1 MRKELSGALAACLAA
16 ALLSCGGGNEGDQ
29 TNVRKPFGEPIGG
42 SGLPTFTGSS
52 VTGLIGI
59 VVDAT
64 TGNPIPGVA
73 VAAGALTTNTDANGN
88 FALPTIP
95 NGTSV
100 VSFNIASYAQ
110 QSRTVVI
117 TSGIETSVVMLM
129 TPNAASV
136 PATFDP
142 AAGDTMNL
150 GTTRQLI
157 VAANALAQA
166 DGSAPAPG
174 PATVI
179 VTPLATSL
187 DPYVIPGEY
196 VAGGPFETFGGV
208 DIRINDSAG
217 NALTNV
223 VGAVTVRIPVS
234 SRAGVR
240 PASLSLMRFDAA
252 TGQYVPDGTAT
263 LGGASPNFYY
273 EGTITSIGSWA
284 AGQAYTPSTIS
295 VCVENQSGVRIPG
308 ARVQSDGISYSGGG
322 AAVTDSSGIAL
333 VPMKRGGQAVFTATS
348 PRSSNSGTVSAAQSA
363 ADFTLTPCLVMPT
376 SGLTIRLTWGASPS
390 DLDSHLKGP
399 NSTHV
404 FFAGSGSLTSQPFAK
419 LDVDDVTSFGP
430 EVITVA
436 QLGQGTYEYFVH
448 NFSGTFAPG
457 ITASPARVEMR
468 FGSQI
473 RIFAPAAG
481 EGGVNEYWRVFQ
493 FSVAS
498 DCSVTF
504 TPVQLW
510 SLGEPA
516 NPAGAGTASYCP

>member
-1 MRKELSGALAACLAA
+1 MKKGLSSALAACFAA
-16 ALLSCGGGNEGDQ
+16 ALLSCGGSNEGDQ
-29 TNVRKPFGEPIGG
+29 TNVRKPFGDRASS

-59 VVDAT
+59 VVDST
-64 TGNPIPGVA
+64 SGNPIAGVA
-73 VAAGALTTNTDANGN
+73 VAAGALTTTTDANGN
-88 FALPTIP
+88 FAIPTIP
-95 NGTSV
+95 NGTSI
-100 VSFNIASYAQ
+100 VSFNIASHAQ
-110 QSRTVVI
+110 QSRTVVV
-117 TSGIETSVVMLM
+117 TSGIETSVIMLM
-129 TPNAASV
+129 TPNAATT

-142 AAGDTMNL
+142 ATGDTINL
-150 GTTRQLI
+150 GTTSQLI
-157 VAANALAQA
+157 ATAGALAQA
-166 DGSAPAPG
+166 DGSAPAAG
-174 PATVI
+174 AATVT

-196 VAGGPFETFGGV
+196 VAGGAPFETFGGV
-208 DIRINDSAG
+208 DIRVDDSAG

-223 VGAVTVRIPVS
+223 VGTVTIRIPVS

-240 PASLSLMRFDAA
+240 PASLSLLRFDPASG
-252 TGQYVPDGTAT
+252 TYVADGTAT

-273 EGTITSIGSWA
+273 EGTITRIGTWV

-295 VCVENQSGVRIPG
+295 VCVENQNGVRIPG
-308 ARVQSDGISYSGGG
+308 ARVQSDGISYSGGS
-322 AAVTDSSGIAL
+322 AAVTDPSGVAL

-348 PRSSNSGTVSAAQSA
+348 PRSSSSGSVSAAQSA
-363 ADFTLTPCLVMPT
+363 SDFTLTPCLVMPT
-376 SGLTIRLTWGASPS
+376 SGLTIRLTWGSSPS

-399 NSTHV
+399 NNTHV
-404 FFAGSGSLTSQPFAK
+404 FFAGSGSLASQPFAK

-436 QLGQGTYEYFVH
+436 RLGMGTYEYFVH

-457 ITASPARVEMR
+457 ITGSPARIEMR
-468 FGSQI
+468 YGSQI
-473 RIFAPAAG
+473 RIFAPPAG

-493 FSVAS
+493 FSVAG

-504 TPVQLW
+504 TPVQQW

-516 NPAGAGTASYCP
+516 NPAPATVNYCP